1 MSLNSLHR
9 GKSAAASISDTA
21 IERLKFS
28 GDNSFH
34 RELRRRVDADFK
46 RSGTRQRDSA
56 QMYLKTAIILG
67 LFALSYVA
75 LVFFASNGWQ
85 ALALSVVL
93 GAATAGIG
101 FNVMHDGGHQ
111 AYSDRRWVNKAMAL
125 TLDMVGGSSYIWQ
138 WKHARFHHTWVN
150 VAGHDS
156 DIDLGILG
164 RLAPEQPWRPWH
176 RWQHVYLW
184 VLYGVTAIRWHLY
197 GDFRDM
203 ITGTVGERPFER
215 PRGWD
220 LAGFIGGKLVFLML
234 AFGLPLM
241 FHSIGAVL
249 LFYTIASAVAG
260 VLLALVFQMAHVV
273 EEADFPLPNA
283 SSLEMDTPWAIH
295 QLETTVDFARDNRVL
310 GWLIGGLNFQIEH
323 HLFPRISHVHYPAV
337 ARVVEATCREYG
349 VTYREHRTFAAGI
362 ASHYRWL
369 RRLAQPVVTAVTASV
384 PVMIEPEPLP
394 QNLGP
399 AFRYPRKAHGHI

>member
-1 MSLNSLHR
+1 MSLDSSHR
-9 GKSAAASISDTA
+9 RDNAASPLPYDA
-21 IERLKFS
+21 IEERLKFS

-34 RELRRRVDADFK
+34 RELRRRVDAEFK
-46 RSGTRQRDSA
+46 RSDRHQRDSA

-67 LFALSYVA
+67 VFAATYVA
-75 LVFFASNGWQ
+75 LVFFATSGWQ
-85 ALALSVVL
+85 GLLLSIVL
-93 GAATAGIG
+93 GIATAGIG
-101 FNVMHDGGHQ
+101 FNIMHDGGHQ
-111 AYSDRRWVNKAMAL
+111 AYSERRWINRLMAM

-156 DIDLGILG
+156 DIDLGVLG
-164 RLAPEQPWRPWH
+164 RLSPLQPRRPWH
-176 RWQHVYLW
+176 RWQHFYLW

-203 ITGTVGERPFER
+203 ITGTVGERPFAR

-220 LAGFIGGKLVFLML
+220 LAVFVIGKLAFFTL
-234 AFGLPLM
+234 AFGLPLV

-249 LFYTIASAVAG
+249 LFYTVTAAVAG

-273 EEADFPLPNA
+273 EEAAFPEPH
-283 SSLEMDTPWAIH
+283 EGGQQMDTPWAIH
-295 QLETTVDFARDNRVL
+295 QLETTVDFARGNRVL
-310 GWLIGGLNFQIEH
+310 SWLIGGLNFQVEH

-337 ARVVEATCREYG
+337 ARVVEETCREFG
-349 VTYREHRTFAAGI
+349 VTYLEHRTFAAGI

-369 RRLAQPVVTAVTASV
+369 RQLGRPVIVAVTAPV
-384 PVMIEPEPLP
+384 PVLEPEPLP
-394 QNLGP
+394 QT
-399 AFRYPRKAHGHI
+399 

>member
-1 MSLNSLHR
+1 MFLDSSHR
-9 GKSAAASISDTA
+9 RDAADKRLPATTA
-21 IERLKFS
+21 ERLKFN
-28 GDNSFH
+28 GDNRFH
-34 RELRRRVDADFK
+34 RELRRRVEADFK
-46 RSGTRQRDSA
+46 RSGRRQRDSA
-56 QMYLKTAIILG
+56 QMYLKTAIILAV
-67 LFALSYVA
+67 FAASYIA
-75 LVFFASNGWQ
+75 LVFFTTRGWT
-85 ALALSVVL
+85 ALAISVVL
-93 GAATAGIG
+93 GTATAGIG

-111 AYSDRRWVNKAMAL
+111 AYSDHRWINRLMAL

-156 DIDLGILG
+156 DIDLGVLG
-164 RLAPEQPWRPWH
+164 RLSPEQPWRPWH
-176 RWQHVYLW
+176 RWQHFYLW

-215 PRGWD
+215 PRGGD
-220 LAGFIGGKLVFLML
+220 LAGFVIGKLVFLGL
-234 AFGLPLM
+234 ASALPLA

-249 LFYTIASAVAG
+249 LFYTVTSAVAG

-273 EEADFPLPNA
+273 QEADFPQPDA
-283 SSLEMDTPWAIH
+283 SGVQMETPWAIH

-310 GWLIGGLNFQIEH
+310 SWLIGGLNFQIEH

-337 ARVVEATCREYG
+337 ARVVEATCAEFG
-349 VTYREHRTFAAGI
+349 ITYRSHRSFAAGI

-369 RRLAQPVVTAVTASV
+369 RQLAMPVGIVPPALVPAVV
-384 PVMIEPEPLP
+384 IP
-394 QNLGP
+394 G
-399 AFRYPRKAHGHI
+399 

>member
-1 MSLNSLHR
+1 MPLDSSHR
-9 GKSAAASISDTA
+9 RDTA
-21 IERLKFS
+21 AGPLLEDPLERLKFS
-28 GDNSFH
+28 GDNRFH
-34 RELRRRVDADFK
+34 RELRRRVDDEFK
-46 RSGTRQRDSA
+46 RTGTRQRDSV
-56 QMYLKTAIILG
+56 QMYLKTAIILAV
-67 LFALSYVA
+67 FAVSYVA
-75 LVFFASNGWQ
+75 LVFFAASGWQ
-85 ALALSVVL
+85 ALPISLLL
-93 GAATAGIG
+93 GVATAAIG

-111 AYSDRRWVNKAMAL
+111 AYSDRRWVNRLMAL
-125 TLDMVGGSSYIWQ
+125 TLDLVGGSSYIWQ

-156 DIDLGILG
+156 DIDLGVLG
-164 RLAPEQPWRPWH
+164 RLSPEQPWRPWH

-184 VLYGVTAIRWHLY
+184 VLYGVTAIRWHVY

-203 ITGTVGERPFER
+203 ITGKVGERPFDR

-220 LAGFIGGKLVFLML
+220 LAGFVIGKLVFFTL

-249 LFYTIASAVAG
+249 LFYTITSAVAG

-273 EEADFPLPNA
+273 EEADFPAPNPT
-283 SSLEMDTPWAIH
+283 SWQMDTPWAIH
-295 QLETTVDFARDNRVL
+295 QLETTVDFSRDSRVL
-310 GWLIGGLNFQIEH
+310 SWLIGGLNFQIEH

-349 VTYREHRTFAAGI
+349 ITYRTHRSFAAGI

-369 RRLAQPVVTAVTASV
+369 RRLAAPVDDIQPLLV
-384 PVMIEPEPLP
+384 PVAPVSP
-394 QNLGP
+394 
-399 AFRYPRKAHGHI
+399 

>member
-1 MSLNSLHR
+1 MSLDSSHR
-9 GKSAAASISDTA
+9 RDNAASPLPHDA
-21 IERLKFS
+21 IEERLKFS

-34 RELRRRVDADFK
+34 RELRRRVDAEFK
-46 RSGTRQRDSA
+46 RSGRHQRDSA

-67 LFALSYVA
+67 LFALTYVA
-75 LVFFASNGWQ
+75 LVFFATSGWQ
-85 ALALSVVL
+85 GLLLSIVL
-93 GAATAGIG
+93 GVATAGIG
-101 FNVMHDGGHQ
+101 FNIMHDGGHQ
-111 AYSDRRWVNKAMAL
+111 AYSERRWINRLMAM

-156 DIDLGILG
+156 DIDLGVLG
-164 RLAPEQPWRPWH
+164 RLSPLQRQRPWH
-176 RWQHVYLW
+176 RWQHFYLW

-203 ITGTVGERPFER
+203 ITGTVGERPFTR

-220 LAGFIGGKLVFLML
+220 LVVFVIGKLAFFTL
-234 AFGLPLM
+234 AFGLPLA

-249 LFYTIASAVAG
+249 LFYTVTAAVAG

-273 EEADFPLPNA
+273 EEAAFPEPN
-283 SSLEMDTPWAIH
+283 EGGQQMDTPWAIH
-295 QLETTVDFARDNRVL
+295 QLETTVDFARGNRVL
-310 GWLIGGLNFQIEH
+310 SWLIGGLNFQVEH

-337 ARVVEATCREYG
+337 ARVVEDACREFG
-349 VTYREHRTFAAGI
+349 VTYLEHRTFAAGI

-369 RRLAQPVVTAVTASV
+369 RQLGRPVSATVTAPVSV
-384 PVMIEPEPLP
+384 LEPEPLP
-394 QNLGP
+394 QT
-399 AFRYPRKAHGHI
+399 

>member
-1 MSLNSLHR
+1 MSFDSSHRRDPAAELSPESLP
-9 GKSAAASISDTA
+9 
-21 IERLKFS
+21 ERLKFN

-34 RELRRRVDADFK
+34 RELRRRVDAELQ
-46 RSGTRQRDSA
+46 RRGTRPRDSA
-56 QMYLKTAIILG
+56 EMYLKTAIILAV
-67 LFALSYVA
+67 FAVSYIA
-75 LVFFASNGWQ
+75 LVFFASSGWQ
-85 ALALSVVL
+85 ALAVSIVL
-93 GAATAGIG
+93 GVAMAGIG

-111 AYSDRRWVNKAMAL
+111 AYSDRRWVNRLMAS
-125 TLDMVGGSSYIWQ
+125 TLDLVGGSSYIWQ

-156 DIDLGILG
+156 DIDLGVLG
-164 RLAPEQPWRPWH
+164 RLSPEQPWRRWH
-176 RWQHVYLW
+176 RWQHLYLW
-184 VLYGVTAIRWHLY
+184 ILYGVTAIRWHVY

-215 PRGWD
+215 PHGWD
-220 LAGFIGGKLVFLML
+220 LAGFVIGKLVFFTL
-234 AFGLPLM
+234 AFGLPLI

-249 LFYTIASAVAG
+249 LFYTITSAVAG

-283 SSLEMDTPWAIH
+283 ASRQMDTPWAIH
-295 QLETTVDFARDNRVL
+295 QLETTVDFARGNRVL

-337 ARVVEATCREYG
+337 ARVVEAACHEYG
-349 VTYREHRTFAAGI
+349 VTYRTHRSFAAGI

-369 RRLAQPVVTAVTASV
+369 RQLALPATA
-384 PVMIEPEPLP
+384 PC
-394 QNLGP
+394 
-399 AFRYPRKAHGHI
+399 

>member
-1 MSLNSLHR
+1 MSFDLSHR
-9 GKSAAASISDTA
+9 RTAAAAALPDALS
-21 IERLKFS
+21 ERLKFN

-34 RELRRRVDADFK
+34 RELRRRVDAQFK
-46 RSGTRQRDSA
+46 DSGTRQRDSA
-56 QMYLKTAIILG
+56 AMYLKTAVILTV
-67 LFALSYVA
+67 FAISYVA

-85 ALALSVVL
+85 ALALSVAL
-93 GAATAGIG
+93 GTAVAGIG

-111 AYSDRRWVNKAMAL
+111 AYSDRRWVNRLMAL
-125 TLDMVGGSSYIWQ
+125 TLDLVGGSSYIWQ

-156 DIDLGILG
+156 DIDLGVLG
-164 RLAPEQPWRPWH
+164 RLSPEQPWRPWH
-176 RWQHVYLW
+176 RWQHLYLW
-184 VLYGVTAIRWHLY
+184 VLYGVTAIRWHVY

-203 ITGTVGERPFER
+203 ISGTVGERRFDR

-220 LAGFIGGKLVFLML
+220 LAGFVIGKLVFFML
-234 AFGLPLM
+234 AFGLPLF

-249 LFYTIASAVAG
+249 LFYATTSAVAG

-273 EEADFPLPNA
+273 EEADFPAPNA
-283 SSLEMDTPWAIH
+283 TSRQMDTPWAVH
-295 QLETTVDFARDNRVL
+295 QLETTVDFSRDSRVL
-310 GWLIGGLNFQIEH
+310 SWLIGGLNFQIEH

-349 VTYREHRTFAAGI
+349 ITYRTHRSFAAGI

-369 RRLAQPVVTAVTASV
+369 RQLAMPVGAATPALMPATVV
-384 PVMIEPEPLP
+384 P
-394 QNLGP
+394 
-399 AFRYPRKAHGHI
+399 R